1 MTSRFLPTHW
11 LEYALIDAGHGKR
24 LERFGE
30 VTMVRPDPFALW
42 QPAGDPKA
50 WQSADATFEPT
61 SRTQGRWNVAL
72 DTPKRWPIRYHSP
85 SLELVFELEMTQF
98 KHIGLFPEQADNWEF
113 IAEKLKEG
121 DKFLNLFAY
130 TGGASLAARFVGADV
145 IHCDAIRQVVN
156 WTRKNME
163 ASGLSGIRWVVED
176 ALKFARREAKRGK
189 TYHGIVLDPPTWGLG
204 PKGEKWKLEDQL
216 LDLIEVVARLVAPGG
231 FVVMNTYSGI
241 PPSSLETMWALALP
255 DANIQSGELCL
266 RTELGHDLSTGTL
279 VRIQR
284 P

>member
-255 DANIQSGELCL
+255 DANIESGELCL

>member
-24 LERFGE
+24 LERFGG

-216 LDLIEVVARLVAPGG
+216 LDLIEVVARLVSPGG

>member
-1 MTSRFLPTHW
+1 M
-11 LEYALIDAGHGKR
+11 
-24 LERFGE
+24 
-30 VTMVRPDPFALW
+30 
-42 QPAGDPKA
+42 
-50 WQSADATFEPT
+50 
-61 SRTQGRWNVAL
+61 
-72 DTPKRWPIRYHSP
+72 
-85 SLELVFELEMTQF
+85 VFELEMTQF

-189 TYHGIVLDPPTWGLG
+189 MYHGIVLDPPTWGLG

>member
-24 LERFGE
+24 LERFGG

>member
-24 LERFGE
+24 LERFGG

-216 LDLIEVVARLVAPGG
+216 LDLIEVVARLVSPGG

-266 RTELGHDLSTGTL
+266 RTEFGHDLSTGTL

>member
-241 PPSSLETMWALALP
+241 PPSSLETMWALTLP

>member
-1 MTSRFLPTHW
+1 M
-11 LEYALIDAGHGKR
+11 
-24 LERFGE
+24 
-30 VTMVRPDPFALW
+30 
-42 QPAGDPKA
+42 
-50 WQSADATFEPT
+50 
-61 SRTQGRWNVAL
+61 
-72 DTPKRWPIRYHSP
+72 
-85 SLELVFELEMTQF
+85 
-98 KHIGLFPEQADNWEF
+98 
-113 IAEKLKEG
+113 
-121 DKFLNLFAY
+121 
-130 TGGASLAARFVGADV
+130 
-145 IHCDAIRQVVN
+145 
-156 WTRKNME
+156 
-163 ASGLSGIRWVVED
+163 ED

-255 DANIQSGELCL
+255 DANIQSGEICL
-266 RTELGHDLSTGTL
+266 RTEFGHDLSTGTL

>member
-216 LDLIEVVARLVAPGG
+216 LDLIEVVARLVSPGG